1 MKREKGHHD
10 DDPLS
15 YIRLYGVLWLECKHL
30 REINM
35 STEGTSTE
43 GTGERLATK
52 EGIHTFPRYTCMMP
66 SASAIRLAS

>member
-1 MKREKGHHD
+1 MALKVKAVE
-10 DDPLS
+10 
-15 YIRLYGVLWLECKHL
+15 RLLKFDKE
-30 REINM
+30 
-35 STEGTSTE
+35 SASTE

>member
-1 MKREKGHHD
+1 MKREEGHQH

-66 SASAIRLAS
+66 SPSAMRLAS

>member
-1 MKREKGHHD
+1 MKREEGHHN

-35 STEGTSTE
+35 STEGT
-43 GTGERLATK
+43 GERLATK

-66 SASAIRLAS
+66 SASAMRLAS